1 MLLACARHAALHD
14 LALEFV
20 LIGFADEE
28 DALLTTGKVFI
39 TGRYDDAELPELLQR
54 EAPSAILL
62 PSVTP
67 ETWSYSLSHAMA
79 TGLPIMAF
87 DIGAIAERLAASA
100 HPHRLLPLETP
111 AAQIN
116 EALLALPEEAA
127 AAPRPAPSAAKSE
140 PSPTPVIAKG
150 PIMPDPGNALMSTA
164 EFLTLARGLYHFS
177 VMPSGTAPAEATP
190 MLPAL
195 QIVTAPGQSR
205 ADIEYV
211 SAPGSEQ
218 QWLRS
223 MQDSVILKVN
233 SDSVKVVVMSLT
245 APGLPPLHID
255 VRKLDGE
262 HGVTAFAEQAMPAH
276 QPILVGQPPVAAP
289 GATLLRAQVV
299 AHVEYMGDVIGMDQ
313 AWAGAP
319 DGGRALECL
328 TITPMTNVAPAA
340 IEYKVLSATGAETP
354 WTDQGRPCGSRGR
367 STPLLGFAIRQRP
380 DAAARF
386 GCEYSGR
393 FTSGR
398 IVGPVRDGALCIS
411 PLAHDRLVGVWVT
424 ITDHAAARHPAHH
437 GAQVDPNLS
446 ALARTAQSGPRFS
459 SFREVGA

>member
-1 MLLACARHAALHD
+1 
-14 LALEFV
+14 
-20 LIGFADEE
+20 
-28 DALLTTGKVFI
+28 
-39 TGRYDDAELPELLQR
+39 
-54 EAPSAILL
+54 
-62 PSVTP
+62 
-67 ETWSYSLSHAMA
+67 
-79 TGLPIMAF
+79 
-87 DIGAIAERLAASA
+87 
-100 HPHRLLPLETP
+100 
-111 AAQIN
+111 
-116 EALLALPEEAA
+116 
-127 AAPRPAPSAAKSE
+127 
-140 PSPTPVIAKG
+140 
-150 PIMPDPGNALMSTA
+150 
-164 EFLTLARGLYHFS
+164 
-177 VMPSGTAPAEATP
+177 
-190 MLPAL
+190 
-195 QIVTAPGQSR
+195 
-205 ADIEYV
+205 
-211 SAPGSEQ
+211 
-218 QWLRS
+218 
-223 MQDSVILKVN
+223 
-233 SDSVKVVVMSLT
+233 
-245 APGLPPLHID
+245 
-255 VRKLDGE
+255 
-262 HGVTAFAEQAMPAH
+262 
-276 QPILVGQPPVAAP
+276 
-289 GATLLRAQVV
+289 VV